1 MLNPKLR
8 LNYSLGSPRTGIL
21 NQSIRNCL
29 ISISKV
35 ICPIGPCPPLKERNL
50 TTTNPIFG
58 LVQLPSFCS
67 LLPIKV
73 FHLFFFFFTS
83 FILYSSSELLTI
95 NYSGQCSIHESLEKT
110 NKIIKIYSVEFCFL
124 I

>member
-73 FHLFFFFFTS
+73 FHIFFFFFLRLSSCTAPPNFLLLITLDSAQFMNHWKKPIRSLKFTQLS
-83 FILYSSSELLTI
+83 F
-95 NYSGQCSIHESLEKT
+95 
-110 NKIIKIYSVEFCFL
+110 VF
-124 I
+124 

>member
-1 MLNPKLR
+1 MLNPKPR
-8 LNYSLGSPRTGIL
+8 LNYSLGCPRIGIL

-35 ICPIGPCPPLKERNL
+35 ICWIDPCPPLKERNL

-58 LVQLPSFCS
+58 LVQLPCSCS
-67 LLPIKV
+67 LLPIKI
-73 FHLFFFFFTS
+73 FHLFFFFKS
-83 FILYSSSELLTI
+83 FILYSSSKLITI
-95 NYSGQCSIHESLEKT
+95 NYFGQCSIHESLKKT